1 VLIKKLI
8 FYTLAVL
15 GLFFIAYNVH
25 YYLTVHFEIYHH
37 YSLWAVYVYQ
47 AIASYILVVAFEL
60 LASLTKEFK
69 DQLGFLYLG
78 SMAIKVLFFCILFRD
93 VIFFGE
99 DLSKIDSVSLL
110 LPIFIFIFFEVI
122 IIVKIL
128 NRETQN

>member
-1 VLIKKLI
+1 MLIKKLLY
-8 FYTLAVL
+8 YTLGIL
-15 GLFFIAYNVH
+15 SLFFITYNVH
-25 YYLTVHFEIYHH
+25 FYLTVYFEVYHP
-37 YSLWAVYVYQ
+37 YSLLPVYIYQ
-47 AIASYILVVAFEL
+47 AVASYLLVVVFEL

-78 SMAIKVLFFCILFRD
+78 SMAVKVLFFCVLFRD
-93 VIFFGE
+93 VIFFGR

-110 LPIFIFIFFEVI
+110 LPIFIFIFYEVI